1 MSGAPGAVLDR
12 AARAM
17 READLA
23 RRHGYVSNLIGL
35 IIEATGLQ
43 AEVGEVC
50 LVGADRPRAD
60 ARPPVPAEVVGF
72 RDGRTLLMPLGELH
86 GIGPGTRVLAT
97 GAPFRVRVGEG
108 LLGRILDGLGN
119 PDDGLPAPAGEPRS
133 TIARPPAALSR
144 PRISERVGLGVRAL
158 DGLVPCGRGQRLG
171 IFAGSGVG
179 KSSLLGMIARSGGAE
194 INVIALVGERGREVR
209 EFIERDLGDALSRSV
224 VVVATS
230 DQPALVRI
238 RAAFTAT
245 TIAEHFRDRGHD
257 VMLMMDSVTRFAMA
271 QREVG
276 LAIGEPPATRGYTP
290 SVFALLPRLLERAGT
305 NESGSITGLYTV
317 LVDGDD
323 MNEPVADAARSILD
337 GHVVLSRSL
346 AHAGHYPAIDVLQ
359 SVSRLVGEI
368 TEAEVARAGMRLR
381 SALAVLREKED
392 LVAIGAYQPGSDPA
406 LDVALAQ
413 RRRIEGFLRQDVA
426 ESSTPQEA
434 DAGLLG
440 IAASLQES
448 VYAEEDITDAEEVP
462 AAGLADAVRG
472 RRPLDPVE
480 GLAGPAEGVPAIPA
494 LGLRI

>member
-1 MSGAPGAVLDR
+1 VSEATPGALLER
-12 AARAM
+12 AGRAL
-17 READLA
+17 RETDLA

-50 LVGADRPRAD
+50 LVGTDRNRGGRA
-60 ARPPVPAEVVGF
+60 AIPSEVVGF

-97 GAPFRVRVGEG
+97 GAPFRVEVGDG
-108 LLGRILDGLGN
+108 LLGRILDGLGV
-119 PDDGLPAPAGEPRS
+119 PDDGRPAPEGVARS
-133 TIARPPAALSR
+133 TIAAPPAALSR
-144 PRISERVGLGVRAL
+144 PRITERVGLGVRAL

-179 KSSLLGMIARSGGAE
+179 KSSLLGMIARSTSAS

-209 EFIERDLGDALSRSV
+209 EFIERDLGDALERSV
-224 VVVATS
+224 VIVATS

-238 RAAFTAT
+238 KAAFTAT
-245 TIAEHFRDRGHD
+245 TIAEYFRDQGHD

-305 NESGSITGLYTV
+305 SAAGSITALYTV

-323 MNEPVADAARSILD
+323 MNEPIADAVRSILD

-346 AHAGHYPAIDVLQ
+346 AHAGHYPAVDVLQ

-368 TEAEVARAGMRLR
+368 VTPQVADAGQRLR
-381 SALAVLREKED
+381 GALAVLREKED

-406 LDVALAQ
+406 LDAALAH
-413 RRRIEGFLRQDVA
+413 RAMIESLLRQPVHEHSDPLETDA
-426 ESSTPQEA
+426 RLLALA
-434 DAGLLG
+434 DSLG
-440 IAASLQES
+440 ALHRGDLAH
-448 VYAEEDITDAEEVP
+448 APPDAEEVP
-462 AAGLADAVRG
+462 TAEL
-472 RRPLDPVE
+472 LD
-480 GLAGPAEGVPAIPA
+480 GPAPDGPAIPA
-494 LGLRI
+494 LGLSL